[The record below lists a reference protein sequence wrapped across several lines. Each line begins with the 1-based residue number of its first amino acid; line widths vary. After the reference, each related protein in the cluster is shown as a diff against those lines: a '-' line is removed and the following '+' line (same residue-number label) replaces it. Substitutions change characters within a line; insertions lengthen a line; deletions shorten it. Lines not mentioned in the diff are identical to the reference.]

1 MIPGRRIAT
10 LILLADLLLLPAA
23 CRQSPPGGAD
33 AGDRAA
39 LLPDAGC
46 SAGRLPSF
54 AALYRRVR
62 RAVVNVSAAHTLEL
76 PAGLLSSR
84 QQALLRA
91 MVRSLG
97 SGFVFDRQGHVVTC
111 SSVVEDA
118 ESVEVIL
125 ADGRH
130 LPARLVGA
138 DEVTDLAVLQVDPA
152 GCPAPLQS
160 GDSSKL
166 VPGQWVAAFGYPYGL
181 SHSITA
187 GMVSAVRTAEQLQS
201 SHGLIVSDLAV
212 NPGCNGGPLLNTAG
226 RVVGINLVPG
236 REGGG
241 LGLALPV
248 NEARRIIELL
258 VQGRTP
264 RRPWLG
270 VAVQFLDDRLAQTFG
285 LAEPNGALVSRVT
298 PGGPAERAGVQAG
311 DVIVSF
317 AGRPVVDPDALVEAL
332 RQAAVGRRVGMTLL
346 RAGRRLRLTVTPAV
360 RP

>member
-1 MIPGRRIAT
+1 VSPGRSIPT
-10 LILLADLLLLPAA
+10 LILLAGLPALLVA
-23 CRQSPPGGAD
+23 CRQPVAASGDAAVRAAPPGEVCPPGG
-33 AGDRAA
+33 
-39 LLPDAGC
+39 P
-46 SAGRLPSF
+46 PSF
-54 AALYRRVR
+54 AELYRRVR
-62 RAVVNVSAAHTLEL
+62 LAVVNVSAAHALDL
-76 PAGLLSSR
+76 PAGLLSRR

-97 SGFVFDRQGHVVTC
+97 SGFVFDEQGHVVTC

-125 ADGRH
+125 ANGRR

-138 DEVTDLAVLQVDPA
+138 DEVTDLAVLQVDA
-152 GCPAPLQS
+152 ALCPPPLQL
-160 GDSSKL
+160 GDSDQL
-166 VPGQWVAAFGYPYGL
+166 RPGQWVAAFGYPYGL

-201 SHGLIVSDLAV
+201 AHGLIMSDLAV
-212 NPGCNGGPLLNTAG
+212 NPGCNGGPLLDTAG

-236 REGGG
+236 RDGGG
-241 LGLALPV
+241 LGLALPG
-248 NEARRIIELL
+248 NDARRIIDLL

-270 VAVQFLDDRLAQTFG
+270 VAVQFLDERLARTFG
-285 LAEPNGALVSRVT
+285 LAEPSGALVSRVT
-298 PGGPAERAGVQAG
+298 PGSPAERAGLRAG

-317 AGRPVVDPDALVEAL
+317 AGRPVTDPDALVEAV
-332 RQAAVGRRVGMTLL
+332 RQAAVGRRVNIGLL
-346 RAGRRLRLTVTPAV
+346 RAGRRRQLTIRPAV